1 MSLHKNISV
10 PFDLLLEV
18 DQNSAKLSSSHLVL
32 EMEVVLQPSDEL
44 EILKFF

>member
-18 DQNSAKLSSSHLVL
+18 DRNSAKLSSSCLVL
-32 EMEVVLQPSDEL
+32 EMELVLQPSAEI